1 MKQEDKLKIQ
11 AWVDGELAPR
21 EAAQAKELTQKDP
34 EARALTEELQLVAE
48 SLQTGEKQTV
58 LDESREFYWSQ
69 IELQIEADEPMP
81 TPDHDQPVVSGSNIL
96 RWLIPVGS
104 LVAITALMV
113 HFNNFQPNPA
123 PEMPDLPS
131 ITGEQPNIT
140 SSGRAEPNAATLEGE
155 NDNPVR
161 KYNPQQFGEEA
172 PSSLPD
178 SIENPDQ

>member
-1 MKQEDKLKIQ
+1 MKQEDRLKIQ

-21 EAAQAKELTQKDP
+21 EAAQVKELTQKDP
-34 EARALTEELQLVAE
+34 EARALTEELELLAE
-48 SLQTGEKQTV
+48 SLQTFEKKAV
-58 LDESREFYWSQ
+58 LDEPREFYWSQ

-81 TPDHDQPVVSGSNIL
+81 TPDHDQPVVSGSSIL

-104 LVAITALMV
+104 LAAITALMV
-113 HFNNFQPNPA
+113 HFNNLQPNPA
-123 PEMPDLPS
+123 PEMPEIPS
-131 ITGEQPNIT
+131 IPGEKPNNN

-161 KYNPQQFGEEA
+161 IYNPQQFGEEA